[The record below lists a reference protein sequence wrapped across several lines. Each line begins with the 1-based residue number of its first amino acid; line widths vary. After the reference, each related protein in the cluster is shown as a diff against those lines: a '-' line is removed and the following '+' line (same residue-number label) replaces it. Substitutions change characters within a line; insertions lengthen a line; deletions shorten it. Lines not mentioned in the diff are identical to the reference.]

1 MQKTNN
7 QTKTGQFKSNEQTLR
22 HRSTK
27 DEYKHYNKRKQE
39 NETNK
44 NGRPMSKEQ
53 TETQEYNRK
62 EQKNNKNSARA
73 ESRHHYKRAQ
83 EYTPHKSYP

>member
-1 MQKTNN
+1 
-7 QTKTGQFKSNEQTLR
+7 
-22 HRSTK
+22 
-27 DEYKHYNKRKQE
+27 
-39 NETNK
+39 
-44 NGRPMSKEQ
+44 MSKEQ
-53 TETQEYNRK
+53 TETQKYNRK